1 VNQPTEWKTQ
11 PLGEWPIEI
20 IDGDRSSRYPKR
32 DEFLDEGVP
41 FLNSTNFTD
50 DCINTSSLNYIS
62 VEKADTIKKGRAK
75 PLDLLMTTRGSI
87 GKVALSPS
95 SMPIALIN
103 AQMLIIRVDQSRLD
117 PKFLFGVMRSKEF
130 QTKLRNFA
138 SGSAQ
143 PQIPIRD
150 LRQILLR
157 APPLPTQ
164 RRIAAILSAYDDL
177 IENNTRR
184 IAILEEMARRLY
196 EEWFVHF
203 RFPGHEG
210 VKMVESEIGPVPE
223 GWESTRLGDF
233 ASEVREAVDP
243 STVPLDTPYV
253 GLEHIPRR
261 SVTLS
266 RWGDPASVESTKLKF
281 RRGDVLF
288 GKIRPYFHKVSIAPF
303 DGICSSDTIVIRPT
317 KQQSLS
323 MVLCC
328 TSSDRFVDHSSQ
340 TSQGTKMPRANWKVL
355 TAYPLPTPTTNLL
368 RQFNEFVDM
377 IVAQTRN
384 LMLRNTNLR
393 TQRDLL
399 LPKLI
404 SGEIDVSEIGEP
416 MVEVAAE

>member
-1 VNQPTEWKTQ
+1 MNQPTEWKTQ